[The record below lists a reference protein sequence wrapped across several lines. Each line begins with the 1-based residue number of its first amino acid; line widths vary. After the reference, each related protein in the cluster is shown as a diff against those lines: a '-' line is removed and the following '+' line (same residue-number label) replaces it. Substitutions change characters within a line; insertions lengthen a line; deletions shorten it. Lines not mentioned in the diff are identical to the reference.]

1 MDEQPDNDFWK
12 KHGIVIIVLALA
24 FFIVVFTNTPKIIDS
39 FKQGNNTVDSVFWKV
54 EHAGNYIPRTAL
66 REELSRGAVINLTN
80 NARALNGL
88 PALAENQLLNAIAES
103 RARDMLEKQYF
114 AHVSP
119 TGQQASDIAQTI
131 GYRYKIIAE
140 NIGSGDFYTNQKIVD
155 GWMQSPGHRAN
166 ILSTEIQE
174 IGAAVLKGKM
184 KGSETYVT
192 VQIFGLQSLPV
203 SQKTCVA
210 PSENLLHDIEVKKA
224 EIESLQDQLNRLKME
239 LDAEQESIDKD
250 QKYTYNDAQK
260 IQKLNE
266 KINAF
271 NEKSR
276 WYNKVVGEAKG
287 KAAVAES
294 MVKEYN
300 RLLQTYNECNA
311 SHNIH
316 D

>member
-1 MDEQPDNDFWK
+1 M
-12 KHGIVIIVLALA
+12 
-24 FFIVVFTNTPKIIDS
+24 TNTPKIIES
-39 FKQGNNTVDSVFWKV
+39 FKPGNNAGDSVLWKV
-54 EHAGNYIPRTAL
+54 EHAGNYIPRSVL
-66 REELSRGAVINLTN
+66 REELTRGAVINLTN
-80 NARALNGL
+80 NARAVNGL
-88 PALAENQLLNAIAES
+88 PALAENQLLDAIAES

-166 ILSTEIQE
+166 ILSPEVQE

-210 PSENLLHDIEVKKA
+210 PSENLLHDIDVKKA

-239 LDAEQESIDKD
+239 LDAEQESIEKD

-266 KINAF
+266 EINAF
-271 NEKSR
+271 NEKSH
-276 WYNKVVGEAKG
+276 WHNKVVGEVKG

-300 RLLQTYNECNA
+300 RSLQIYNECNA
-311 SHNIH
+311 SHNN
-316 D
+316 DTR